1 MKNFC
6 YFVSY
11 SSPNGFGMTKASCS
25 RELKSYDDILKLRD
39 CISEKFDID
48 KNDIIILNYQLL
60 RKNS

>member
-11 SSPNGFGMTKASCS
+11 SYPNGFGMTKASCS
-25 RELKSYDDILKLRD
+25 RKIKSYNDILELRDTISNSIGLDDIV
-39 CISEKFDID
+39 
-48 KNDIIILNYQLL
+48 ILNYQLL